1 MRTWPS
7 LLVVFASIL
16 GCAPTPAPTLP
27 RPAVPAAETAPTAST
42 ALPAVEL
49 VNVENHAAGVDSM
62 RAGKVA
68 LVSFW
73 APWCDSC
80 VAEIEALN
88 RLDDR
93 ARQSGGLVIGVA
105 VGETPK
111 SAAAFAQSHKLRYSQ
126 LVDEEY
132 KLTDALGQRRIPTIV
147 VVDRTG
153 HVVYSGGALDERALA
168 AFRAALGG

>member
-1 MRTWPS
+1 VRSWYS
-7 LLVVFASIL
+7 LLVVLPSLLA
-16 GCAPTPAPTLP
+16 CAAPVPAPA
-27 RPAVPAAETAPTAST
+27 PAPAL
-42 ALPAVEL
+42 LPAVEL
-49 VNVENHAAGVDSM
+49 VTSENRAAGVDSM

-80 VAEIEALN
+80 VAELDALN

-93 ARQSGGLVIGVA
+93 ARSSGGLVIGVA
-105 VGETPK
+105 VGETPG
-111 SAAAFAQSHKLRYSQ
+111 SAAAFVASHKIRYPQ
-126 LVDEEY
+126 LVDEDY
-132 KLTDALGQRRIPTIV
+132 KLTDALGQRRVPTTL

>member
-1 MRTWPS
+1 M
-7 LLVVFASIL
+7 L
-16 GCAPTPAPTLP
+16 GCGAAPVPAPAPVAAVTSA
-27 RPAVPAAETAPTAST
+27 PAPAAM
-42 ALPAVEL
+42 LPVIEL
-49 VNVENHAAGVDSM
+49 VTSANRAAGVDSV

-80 VAEIEALN
+80 VAELDALN

-93 ARQSGGLVIGVA
+93 ARQSGGVVIGVA
-105 VGETPK
+105 VGETPE
-111 SAAAFAQSHKLRYSQ
+111 SAAAFAGAHKMRYPQ
-126 LVDEEY
+126 LVDEDY
-132 KLTDALGQRRIPTIV
+132 KLTDALGQRRVPTTL

>member
-1 MRTWPS
+1 V
-7 LLVVFASIL
+7 LA
-16 GCAPTPAPTLP
+16 
-27 RPAVPAAETAPTAST
+27 PAAMLPTI
-42 ALPAVEL
+42 EL
-49 VNVENHAAGVDSM
+49 VTAENHAAGVDSV

-80 VAEIEALN
+80 LAELDALN
-88 RLDDR
+88 RLDDH
-93 ARQSGGLVIGVA
+93 ARKSGGLVIGVA
-105 VGETPK
+105 VGETPE
-111 SAAAFAQSHKLRYSQ
+111 SAAAFASIHKMRYPQ

-132 KLTDALGQRRIPTIV
+132 KLTDALGQRRVPTTL

-153 HVVYSGGALDERALA
+153 HVVYSGGALDGRALA

>member
-1 MRTWPS
+1 
-7 LLVVFASIL
+7 V
-16 GCAPTPAPTLP
+16 
-27 RPAVPAAETAPTAST
+27 
-42 ALPAVEL
+42 LPAVEL
-49 VNVENHAAGVDSM
+49 VNFENHAAGVDSV

-80 VAEIEALN
+80 VAEVDALN

-105 VGETPK
+105 VGETPDH
-111 SAAAFAQSHKLRYSQ
+111 AAAFARSHKLTYSQ

-132 KLTDALGQRRIPTIV
+132 KLTDALGQRRIPTIL

-168 AFRAALGG
+168 AFRAALES

>member
-1 MRTWPS
+1 MAT
-7 LLVVFASIL
+7 A
-16 GCAPTPAPTLP
+16 
-27 RPAVPAAETAPTAST
+27 PAAHA
-42 ALPAVEL
+42 ALPAIDL
-49 VNVENHAAGVDSM
+49 VNFENHAAGVDSV
-62 RAGKVA
+62 RAGKAA

-80 VAEIEALN
+80 VAELDALN

-105 VGETPK
+105 VGETPE
-111 SAAAFAQSHKLRYSQ
+111 SAAAFAQSHKLRYTQ
-126 LVDEEY
+126 LVDEDY
-132 KLTDALGQRRIPTIV
+132 KLTDALGQRRVPTIL

-153 HVVYSGGALDERALA
+153 QVVYTGGALDAGALA